1 MKSKFWFILLALCI
15 VAIIGLA
22 SIFHV
27 PDYPWIY
34 VAYAM
39 AILSLIMLFRSIIK
53 PHDTV
58 IRGMELISAQDFN
71 NRLTPVGEYNAD
83 KIVTLF
89 NSLIDK
95 LRLERL
101 RNLEQDSF
109 LRLLIDSSPMG
120 VMMLDFDGKI
130 VMINNS
136 LCRIT
141 GIKGEQDALG
151 RYPEDL
157 PTDLAAKISAV
168 PLGESRIIRRGDIR
182 RYRCYHLSFMQSGFK
197 RRFFLLESLT
207 EEMMKTERAAYEKVI
222 RTMSHEVNNT
232 MGGVKSV
239 LELLHDT
246 ADDDELSE
254 VIESCD
260 DRCDRLCEFI
270 SSYAQVV
277 KVPAPVRQDAD
288 LNDTLSAMLPFLK
301 GMIPETVSLD
311 YSPGDISRKVSIDI
325 SLIQQV
331 VVNIVKN
338 AVESITGDGHIII
351 STGILDNSVWL
362 DISNDG
368 MPITDEVSHMLFS
381 PFFTTKRD
389 GRGLGL
395 TLISEILNRHNAQ
408 FSLKTDTDG
417 ITHFHIEFE

>member
-207 EEMMKTERAAYEKVI
+207 EEMMKAERAAYEKVI

-270 SSYAQVV
+270 SSYARVV

-301 GMIPETVSLD
+301 GMIPD
-311 YSPGDISRKVSIDI
+311 
-325 SLIQQV
+325 
-331 VVNIVKN
+331 
-338 AVESITGDGHIII
+338 H
-351 STGILDNSVWL
+351 
-362 DISNDG
+362 
-368 MPITDEVSHMLFS
+368 
-381 PFFTTKRD
+381 
-389 GRGLGL
+389 
-395 TLISEILNRHNAQ
+395 
-408 FSLKTDTDG
+408 
-417 ITHFHIEFE
+417 